1 MARVFITKASSFE
14 YCRLARSQEIENLD
28 ALLSID
34 PKCPVV
40 VNRITDTFL
49 MYCPIVAEGVAA
61 VAGDIEIRIYDDYIE

>member
-1 MARVFITKASSFE
+1 
-14 YCRLARSQEIENLD
+14 
-28 ALLSID
+28 
-34 PKCPVV
+34 VV